1 MPVPGTPDAPVFK
14 GKHVNDF
21 LDSLK
26 MLADQALVDYGDLPA
41 YVIAID
47 VSATSLNSPH
57 TGLIKTGLPPVPT

>member
-41 YVIAID
+41 YVIAIN

-57 TGLIKTGLPPVPT
+57 TRLIKTGPPPVPT